1 MKSDNHLFLI
11 FYLTLIFFLNN
22 VAIKINIS
30 GLIIVT
36 DTQSWLINISSHKYF
51 IEIAD
56 FLSHMLA
63 THRII
68 SDISFYHF
76 TLIVVI
82 DKNISLK
89 VSSSSIYLLNKIK
102 LVRLFSD
109 LNIRSD
115 LSIFTK
121 IVLLL
126 SRT

>member
-1 MKSDNHLFLI
+1 
-11 FYLTLIFFLNN
+11 
-22 VAIKINIS
+22 
-30 GLIIVT
+30 
-36 DTQSWLINISSHKYF
+36 
-51 IEIAD
+51 
-56 FLSHMLA
+56 MLA

-121 IVLLL
+121 IVIITNLKKHNVFEEVLGYRSKFVFCWHSQIKKNVIPHL
-126 SRT
+126 EN